1 MEMGCMSVSS
11 QEQQIARSATI
22 VSIGNVLSRVMGL
35 ARESVIAGIFGA
47 SGSVSAYTAASQ
59 LPFTLYEMLVGGMVS
74 SALVPTFSEYAAPER
89 RQELWRAASL
99 MLTMAAL
106 VLSGIIVLMEIA
118 APWITTV
125 LVRFDAP
132 LQAETTRLLRIASW
146 SVLFLGLSGIATALC
161 QSLQRFAAPAFTTV
175 AFNATM
181 VVVALVFGPRWH
193 DVRIL
198 ALAMVL
204 GAAFQVALQIPALR
218 DMRLRPMID
227 LHHPALRQILR
238 LYMPVVLSLI
248 VAAFGVV
255 LDSNL
260 ASRTGESS
268 ISWMRYATRL
278 IQFPL
283 GLVSAAIAT
292 AILPSLSRHA
302 ADEAAGAASRE
313 GFCATL
319 AGGLRLVLV
328 LTIPAVIALFVLAR
342 PVVALLFQH
351 GSFTETDTQQTTLA
365 LRYYLLGLTF
375 AAVDQPLVFAF
386 YARKDTWRPALVGIL
401 GVGFYLA
408 VALPTLR
415 TMGMVGLI
423 LANGA
428 QLAGHAAIMVWLF
441 QRRVGT
447 LRGYGIGR
455 ALGQGLVASL
465 AMGGVL
471 YGIVRGVEVLLP
483 GAGLAHSAVV
493 VVIGG
498 CLGLAVYLGLC
509 VVLRVRELT
518 LARSLVDHVLRR
530 HDPGMRSGSTGA

>member
-1 MEMGCMSVSS
+1 MSASS

-22 VSIGNVLSRVMGL
+22 VSVGNVLSRVMGL

-74 SALVPTFSEYAAPER
+74 SALVPTFSEYATSER
-89 RQELWRAASL
+89 RQELWHAASL
-99 MLTMAAL
+99 MLTVAAL
-106 VLSGIIVLMEIA
+106 VLAGTVILMEIA
-118 APWITTV
+118 APWITAV

-146 SVLFLGLSGIATALC
+146 SVLFLGLSGIATAVC

-181 VVVALVFGPRWH
+181 VVVALLFGPRWQ

-204 GAAFQVALQIPALR
+204 GAAFQVILQIPALR
-218 DMRLRPMID
+218 DMRFRPVLDLR
-227 LHHPALRQILR
+227 HPILRQILR
-238 LYMPVVLSLI
+238 LYVPVVFSLI

-292 AILPSLSRHA
+292 AILPSLSRQ
-302 ADEAAGAASRE
+302 AAGEVASHATRE

-328 LTIPAVIALFVLAR
+328 LTIPAVIGLFVLAR

-351 GSFTETDTQQTTLA
+351 GSFTQTDTQQTTLA

-375 AAVDQPLVFAF
+375 AAIDQPLVFAF

-415 TMGMVGLI
+415 SMGMVGLI

-428 QLAGHAAIMVWLF
+428 QLAGHAAIMVWMF
-441 QRRVGT
+441 QRQVGT

-455 ALGQGLVASL
+455 TLGQASIASL
-465 AMGGVL
+465 AMGGAL
-471 YGIVRGVEVLLP
+471 YGSLRGIEALLP
-483 GAGLAHSAVV
+483 GAGLARSAATTL
-493 VVIGG
+493 IGG
-498 CLGLAVYLGLC
+498 CLGLAVYMGLC
-509 VVLRVRELT
+509 AILRVRELA
-518 LARSLVDHVLRR
+518 LARSLVNHVLHR
-530 HDPGMRSGSTGA
+530 HDPGTRSGSAGA